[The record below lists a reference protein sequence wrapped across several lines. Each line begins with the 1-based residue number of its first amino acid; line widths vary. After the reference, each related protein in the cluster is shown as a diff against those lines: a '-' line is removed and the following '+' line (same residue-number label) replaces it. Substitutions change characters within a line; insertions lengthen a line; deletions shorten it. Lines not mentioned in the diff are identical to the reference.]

1 MMNEEK
7 NEANNEAGKTLK
19 YTYDSNIVSD
29 LHKEAFGFR
38 PSQDFWVEWN
48 EAQPDERQYIWDH
61 LLTASEYARDIEEQ
75 KQKNAIELFE
85 KRVENLLHAGTA
97 GAQDRA
103 GAIRLLMYA
112 AYAENDTEYFEF
124 TQGLPFRYV
133 ARTLEALENNGE

>member
-7 NEANNEAGKTLK
+7 NEANNGAEKPMR
-19 YTYDSNIVSD
+19 YTYDSSIVSD

-61 LLTASEYARDIEEQ
+61 LLTASEHALDIQQQEE
-75 KQKNAIELFE
+75 KEAIAFFE
-85 KRVENLLHAGTA
+85 KRVENLVCVSK
-97 GAQDRA
+97 DRA
-103 GAIRLLMYA
+103 DAIRLLMQA
-112 AYAENDTEYFEF
+112 CGADGDTEYFEF

-133 ARTLEALENNGE
+133 ARTLEALESNDGE